1 MGWWGMSDRLQELIA
16 SHHIN
21 AHDAPYEVQLQ
32 WWNSLSE
39 EDRELIVAYCAK
51 VLEEIIVPLADVYR
65 DIGVAIVDWY
75 NNLDPEIK
83 EVLKRIGK
91 GDGVDALRK

>member
-1 MGWWGMSDRLQELIA
+1 MSDRLQELVT

-21 AHDAPYEVQLQ
+21 AYGAPDEVQLQ
-32 WWNSLSE
+32 WWDSLSE
-39 EDRELIVAYCAK
+39 EDRELIITLCAK
-51 VLEEIIVPLADVYR
+51 VLVYLQAIINTPLADSFR
-65 DIGVAIVDWY
+65 DVGIALVDWY
-75 NNLDPEIK
+75 DNLDPEVK